1 MTYINEDIIKKVRES
16 NDIVEVISSY
26 LPLVQKGKNY
36 FAVCPF
42 HDDHTPSM
50 SISPEK
56 QIFRC
61 FVCGTSGNVIT
72 FIEDYLKVSFT
83 EAIKIL
89 GNNIGLNININEE
102 KKDSPYKEFYDIY
115 KVALSYYKNNLN
127 SKDAAK
133 AREYLLKR
141 NLDKETIDYFDIG
154 LSLNGG
160 LCESLSKK
168 HDYSLL
174 KKIGLSN
181 SSGNDLFRNRIMFP
195 IKDNDG
201 NIVGFSA
208 RKYVEN
214 DEAKYINTS
223 ETEIF
228 KKGEILYNYYK
239 AKDIIRKKH
248 EIIICEG
255 QMEIIRLH
263 TIGVD
268 NAVALMGTSFTPH
281 HLEIIK
287 NLKSEVILNL
297 DQDDA
302 GKIATIAIGDLL
314 IKNDISPKV
323 IIFTGYK
330 DADELISNKGKDEFL
345 NAYKNRINFI
355 DFKLNY
361 LKRNKDLN
369 NSSEISEYIKKAIE
383 AINLIDDDILRELK
397 IKELSKEFDISEDLI
412 KSKITNNNKKEVIQK
427 KQVIEKNIYNKYDK
441 SEIRI
446 LFLMLNNEE
455 LIKYYINNLGYLNN
469 PKRKKLADE
478 IINYYIKNKTFD
490 LSDFICYTTMH
501 KELNEVMKEVNAFK
515 QSEDY
520 TNEELE
526 DYITRVKEKKVKM
539 QIDFLADKMKNTLD
553 VEEKKRL
560 ATRIE
565 KMKKEV
571 LKW

>member
-223 ETEIF
+223 ETEVF